1 MDQSHMRP
9 TYRTGPNSVVRG
21 QAPEAGGRTRSGSL
35 KPAPHRNLDPRCYRR
50 AMAVP
55 ESSAATSLIDRA
67 LWILTILCIV
77 ATVWFSF
84 GAPPPGVTLFPYADK
99 IEHAIAYFATT
110 LSFLFAAV
118 WRPGRGPG
126 RWPWM
131 GLWFPVAAIAAG
143 ALIEFLQGM
152 TPTREAQALDL
163 IAEVIGTM
171 AAVAIHSTIRRISR
185 PGPRIEM

>member
-1 MDQSHMRP
+1 MKLSRTRTSAGSGRP
-9 TYRTGPNSVVRG
+9 NPIWF
-21 QAPEAGGRTRSGSL
+21 PEASPTSEPR
-35 KPAPHRNLDPRCYRR
+35 PALLSSRDGCPREFGRNLAHRSRVVDPDDPLHRR
-50 AMAVP
+50 DG
-55 ESSAATSLIDRA
+55 L
-67 LWILTILCIV
+67 
-77 ATVWFSF
+77 FSF
-84 GAPPPGVTLFPYADK
+84 GAPPPGVTILPYADK

>member
-1 MDQSHMRP
+1 
-9 TYRTGPNSVVRG
+9 
-21 QAPEAGGRTRSGSL
+21 
-35 KPAPHRNLDPRCYRR
+35 
-50 AMAVP
+50 
-55 ESSAATSLIDRA
+55 
-67 LWILTILCIV
+67 
-77 ATVWFSF
+77 
-84 GAPPPGVTLFPYADK
+84 
-99 IEHAIAYFATT
+99 
-110 LSFLFAAV
+110 
-118 WRPGRGPG
+118 
-126 RWPWM
+126 M